1 MWAKISDDFFR
12 HPRTVA
18 AGRDAR
24 DLFLVSLTHCNEHL
38 TDGFVA
44 AGYLRRLAA
53 DAEIDD
59 ARAAADRLVAVGYW
73 EECDGGWMVH
83 DFLDYNPSRA
93 EVLAE
98 REKAAVRKERWKN
111 GARNAVRNGVPNGE
125 GTPAPGPGPVYRE
138 SSLPPAR
145 ESLAFDEDGPPPAEP
160 PRSTAPPEA
169 PPIPVPHDPA
179 QLRLMAAF
187 RSERFPDQIADQCPP
202 GELTAARQHLAALV
216 ASGATTAQVRQA
228 TAAAIRRHGRD
239 RVTVQSIVRHWSA
252 LLEPDAP
259 PETGSPPPGP
269 PAGRIIPSGLRS
281 RPSRAEE
288 IENINREAA
297 AAAVRHG
304 IVRPGASTTAPT
316 AGERP

>member
-98 REKAAVRKERWKN
+98 REKAAIRKERWKN
-111 GARNAVRNGVPNGE
+111 GARNGVRNAVPNGE
-125 GTPAPGPGPVYRE
+125 GTGSPVPVPVPDKETTSSSPPSARIETPHDPTPNEEEADGHARFPDGAPWPISVQEALAKCPPHWEAELRLLVETTQIRGTLTQFALGVIRRWRRGE
-138 SSLPPAR
+138 DPPAT
-145 ESLAFDEDGPPPAEP
+145 PPPAP
-160 PRSTAPPEA
+160 PPPQDRAPLRPAPPA
-169 PPIPVPHDPA
+169 LRPI
-179 QLRLMAAF
+179 
-187 RSERFPDQIADQCPP
+187 RS
-202 GELTAARQHLAALV
+202 
-216 ASGATTAQVRQA
+216 
-228 TAAAIRRHGRD
+228 
-239 RVTVQSIVRHWSA
+239 
-252 LLEPDAP
+252 DAP
-259 PETGSPPPGP
+259 ILTMPEEP
-269 PAGRIIPSGLRS
+269 RLRS
-281 RPSRAEE
+281 FGEETPCNPS
-288 IENINREAA
+288 
-297 AAAVRHG
+297 
-304 IVRPGASTTAPT
+304 
-316 AGERP
+316 